1 MVAVVAAV
9 RVGADTHM
17 QIERRAVVVDPRFA
31 ILARQQISRQLLVA
45 VEVVGKVAAAAVVV
59 QQESM

>member
-17 QIERRAVVVDPRFA
+17 QIAQRVVVVDRRCELPTA
-31 ILARQQISRQLLVA
+31 P
-45 VEVVGKVAAAAVVV
+45 K
-59 QQESM
+59 